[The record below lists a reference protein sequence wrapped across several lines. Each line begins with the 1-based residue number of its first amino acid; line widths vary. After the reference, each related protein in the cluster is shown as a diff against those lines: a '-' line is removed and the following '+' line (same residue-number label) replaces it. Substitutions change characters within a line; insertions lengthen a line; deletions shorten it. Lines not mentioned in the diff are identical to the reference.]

1 MPFYRLS
8 AAERRERLVADGV
21 LSPADAEVLA
31 SPLGLAPD
39 TAAGLIEN
47 QVGQTHLPLGVL
59 PGLVVDGRSW
69 TVPMTTEEASVVAAA
84 SNGARIVR
92 GAGGFR
98 TQVPGRLMIGQVV
111 LVNPV
116 AADLPR
122 TISALGPE
130 IDEAAAEAYPSIL
143 KRGGGL
149 RDVRVREVAG
159 PVGPD
164 GSGSDDG
171 GDGPRARSF
180 VCLDLLVDVR
190 DAQGANIVDAIA
202 EAVAALLRER
212 LPREEVLM
220 AIISNDATES
230 LVTVSCD
237 VPAHLLVS
245 RRDAAAAGVGAE
257 SGPSANSAEGRAVL
271 EGLGAEQA
279 RRIALASDLA
289 QVDVHRAVT
298 HNKGVMNGVH
308 AVVLAVGS
316 RALHLDGLA
325 DTVDALGG
333 GWTRE
338 RALTILRSGDVGPMG
353 VVALVLVLLLQA
365 AALTELA
372 GAGWRAA
379 APVAAAVALSR
390 VACALACRAG
400 TEPAPGS
407 RMAAAFVGT
416 VPPTLAALPLAAG
429 AVALGAAGL
438 LLTTP
443 VRALVVA
450 VVAGAGVVVVVGVLR
465 ALAARRLGGVGGDA
479 IGASVELA
487 LAAVLVTLATGW
499 R

>member
-1 MPFYRLS
+1 
-8 AAERRERLVADGV
+8 
-21 LSPADAEVLA
+21 
-31 SPLGLAPD
+31 
-39 TAAGLIEN
+39 
-47 QVGQTHLPLGVL
+47 
-59 PGLVVDGRSW
+59 
-69 TVPMTTEEASVVAAA
+69 MTD
-84 SNGARIVR
+84 
-92 GAGGFR
+92 
-98 TQVPGRLMIGQVV
+98 VPGR
-111 LVNPV
+111 
-116 AADLPR
+116 
-122 TISALGPE
+122 
-130 IDEAAAEAYPSIL
+130 
-143 KRGGGL
+143 GGWSDGL
-149 RDVRVREVAG
+149 RLAVGTLTVIPSG
-159 PVGPD
+159 PVEVSPA
-164 GSGSDDG
+164 SA
-171 GDGPRARSF
+171 RAAM
-180 VCLDLLVDVR
+180 LL
-190 DAQGANIVDAIA
+190 APAATLPL
-202 EAVAALLRER
+202 AVAAGGATATPSLGV
-212 LPREEVLM
+212 PP
-220 AIISNDATES
+220 AIA
-230 LVTVSCD
+230 
-237 VPAHLLVS
+237 
-245 RRDAAAAGVGAE
+245 
-257 SGPSANSAEGRAVL
+257 AVL
-271 EGLGAEQA
+271 VL
-279 RRIALASDLA
+279 
-289 QVDVHRAVT
+289 
-298 HNKGVMNGVH
+298 
-308 AVVLAVGS
+308 VVLAVGS

-450 VVAGAGVVVVVGVLR
+450 VVPGAGVVVVVGVLR